1 MIKAIIFDIGN
12 VIYKFD
18 NKKFIEKISEHSK
31 KSSDELYDLIYKT
44 ELVKKYESGKITSQ
58 EFYTTAKKI
67 CAIEISEE
75 KFREAYTNIF
85 TPITKTFDLIKKLKN
100 DKNYKLA
107 LLSNTSEW
115 DYEIAIEPFIKDLFE
130 KAILSYKVKSI
141 KPEKEIYI
149 QALSEL
155 NFKAEECIFIDDLE
169 KNLEPA
175 KRLGLS
181 TILYKNHENLIKELK
196 FLNIEV
202 E

>member
-75 KFREAYTNIF
+75 KFREAYINIF

>member
-1 MIKAIIFDIGN
+1 
-12 VIYKFD
+12 
-18 NKKFIEKISEHSK
+18 
-31 KSSDELYDLIYKT
+31 YDLIYKT

-75 KFREAYTNIF
+75 KFREAYINIF

-100 DKNYKLA
+100 NKNYKLA

>member
-1 MIKAIIFDIGN
+1 MIKIIIFDIGN

-18 NKKFIEKISEHSK
+18 NEKFVKKIAEHSK

-44 ELVKKYESGKITSQ
+44 DLVKKYESGKITSQ
-58 EFYTTAKKI
+58 EFYTTTKKI

-75 KFREAYTNIF
+75 NFREAYTNIF
-85 TPITKTFDLIKKLKN
+85 TPINETFDLIKKLKS

-130 KAILSYKVKSI
+130 KAILSYKVKFI
-141 KPEKEIYI
+141 KPEKEIYLH
-149 QALSEL
+149 ALSEL

-175 KRLGLS
+175 KRLGIN
-181 TILYKNHENLIKELK
+181 TILYKNHENLIKELE
-196 FLNIEV
+196 FLNIEIG
-202 E
+202 